1 MAGESASSAV
11 PPTPRDDGGDSSA
24 ARAAPEAT
32 APAPQASGAPGA
44 PGAPDAQASTESAE
58 AGAEAAEDAA
68 LEAAVA
74 ALPSLLL
81 TPELA
86 EAVDHPDVAAMRS
99 LMEETPEEEVTW
111 LRVSGGLESGGAR
124 SARPRG
130 EQASSAGE
138 DSARALW
145 LETRASPCYASS
157 RTPFITHTTPPHTL
171 AHPRASPRAHPQ
183 EQGNI
188 ALKEG
193 QEQGRKGQRK
203 QQRQAYLKAVDL
215 YSQALSV
222 RDAHPH
228 ADIPASA
235 VAVLRGNR
243 AQAHLLLGNHG
254 HALADAAESS
264 RLDATNAKAP
274 FRAAKACLALKR
286 YAEAITWCDAALA
299 LPCAAPADLLKLR
312 GEAESKLAV
321 LQAAAAR
328 STAIRSKAERLAACI
343 TQRGVRMGR
352 AAYKAL
358 SGARKP
364 WVDETGTVHWP
375 VVVVYPEVMGS
386 DLIEDACET
395 DTLGAHVREM
405 FGAHTPPLEW
415 DTAGAYSADAV
426 QLFLRTSAVPAVASA
441 ALPRALLEDA
451 AGLTDEDNHAMAGA
465 GEDDGDD
472 GPDWSEPSFSI
483 LPFHLYPFP
492 PSEPLS
498 LSLFNSHSSYRM
510 NVPSHVLVSP
520 LNSPTCATAAASG
533 EQQWVQVPLDQPL
546 AKVLTLP
553 NHIVPGVPGESSFC
567 HSCVALVLTCLLA

>member
-11 PPTPRDDGGDSSA
+11 PPPPRDDGGDSSA
-24 ARAAPEAT
+24 ARAAAEPT
-32 APAPQASGAPGA
+32 APSPQPSGAPGA
-44 PGAPDAQASTESAE
+44 SGAPDEQASTESAE
-58 AGAEAAEDAA
+58 AAAEAAEDAA

-111 LRVSGGLESGGAR
+111 LRVSGGLESGGAHAPWRAR
-124 SARPRG
+124 SARQRG

-157 RTPFITHTTPPHTL
+157 RTPFITHTTPPRTL

-203 QQRQAYLKAVDL
+203 QQRQAYLKALDL

-222 RDAHPH
+222 RDAHPL

-243 AQAHLLLGNHG
+243 AQAHLLLGNYG

-264 RLDATNAKAP
+264 RLDPSNAKPLYSQPVGHVEEAGRALDGVLPHVSHHPCARLPALPSPTSSQSAPPSPHLPLPSSYTPPPLPPVPSPCQAP

-312 GEAESKLAV
+312 GDAQSKLAV

-364 WVDETGTVHWP
+364 WADETGAVHWP

-395 DTLGAHVREM
+395 DTLAVHVREM
-405 FGAHTPPLEW
+405 FGAHAPPLEW

-441 ALPRALLEDA
+441 ALPRALLEDS
-451 AGLTDEDNHAMAGA
+451 AGLTDEDN
-465 GEDDGDD
+465 
-472 GPDWSEPSFSI
+472 
-483 LPFHLYPFP
+483 
-492 PSEPLS
+492 
-498 LSLFNSHSSYRM
+498 
-510 NVPSHVLVSP
+510 
-520 LNSPTCATAAASG
+520 
-533 EQQWVQVPLDQPL
+533 
-546 AKVLTLP
+546 
-553 NHIVPGVPGESSFC
+553 
-567 HSCVALVLTCLLA
+567 

>member
-11 PPTPRDDGGDSSA
+11 PPPPRDDGGDSSA
-24 ARAAPEAT
+24 ARAAAEPT
-32 APAPQASGAPGA
+32 APSPQPSGAPGA
-44 PGAPDAQASTESAE
+44 SGAPDEQASTESAE
-58 AGAEAAEDAA
+58 AAAEAAEDAA

-111 LRVSGGLESGGAR
+111 LR
-124 SARPRG
+124 
-130 EQASSAGE
+130 
-138 DSARALW
+138 
-145 LETRASPCYASS
+145 
-157 RTPFITHTTPPHTL
+157 
-171 AHPRASPRAHPQ
+171 

-203 QQRQAYLKAVDL
+203 QQRQAYLKALDL

-222 RDAHPH
+222 RDAHPL

-243 AQAHLLLGNHG
+243 AQAHLLLGNYG

-264 RLDATNAKAP
+264 RLDPSNAKAP

-299 LPCAAPADLLKLR
+299 LPCAAPSDLLKLR
-312 GEAESKLAV
+312 GDAQSKLAV

-364 WVDETGTVHWP
+364 WADETGAVHWP
-375 VVVVYPEVMGS
+375 VVVVYPEVMSS

-395 DTLGAHVREM
+395 DTLAVHVREM
-405 FGAHTPPLEW
+405 FGAHAPPLEW

-426 QLFLRTSAVPAVASA
+426 QLFLRTSAVPAIASA

-451 AGLTDEDNHAMAGA
+451 AGLTDEDNQAMAGA
-465 GEDDGDD
+465 GDDDGDD
-472 GPDWSEPSFSI
+472 TWRGQSRRHP
-483 LPFHLYPFP
+483 Y
-492 PSEPLS
+492 
-498 LSLFNSHSSYRM
+498 YRF
-510 NVPSHVLVSP
+510 VVVGGVRVRTLDRIGGTLVELVAEVL
-520 LNSPTCATAAASG
+520 
-533 EQQWVQVPLDQPL
+533 
-546 AKVLTLP
+546 
-553 NHIVPGVPGESSFC
+553 
-567 HSCVALVLTCLLA
+567 